1 MYPEKYLP
9 QVLVLAILDKY
20 LTNKSYTIDI
30 EIIYIPES
38 SPRALFPPLSKRHKI
53 SAPQVDFSPLA
64 RFLPLAFLGIDM
76 KRNLPFN
83 H

>member
-30 EIIYIPES
+30 EIIYIYIY
-38 SPRALFPPLSKRHKI
+38 LNPPSCII
-53 SAPQVDFSPLA
+53 SAP
-64 RFLPLAFLGIDM
+64 
-76 KRNLPFN
+76 
-83 H
+83 